1 MKAMGYRLIMTLTKN
16 YRAGKRTYTKERIM
30 EMAEVYYA
38 AGRMSDDEFTE
49 AVAEIN
55 RLD

>member
-1 MKAMGYRLIMTLTKN
+1 MGYRLIITLTKN

-38 AGRMSDDEFTE
+38 AGRMNDDEFTE
-49 AVAEIN
+49 VVATIN
-55 RLD
+55 SLE